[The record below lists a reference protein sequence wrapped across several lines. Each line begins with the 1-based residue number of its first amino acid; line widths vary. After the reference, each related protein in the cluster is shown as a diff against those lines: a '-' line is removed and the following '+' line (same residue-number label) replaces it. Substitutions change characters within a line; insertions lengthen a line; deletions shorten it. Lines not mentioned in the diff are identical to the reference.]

1 VPGRVGDDELA
12 PFGGEEAVGHVDGDA
27 LLALGRQPVDQQRE
41 IQLPAARADCLR
53 VVLEGC
59 ELIVENQFRFVQ
71 QPADERRLAVID
83 RPAGDETQQ
92 ALALVRAQVRADVA
106 GDEIGLPRRQ
116 K

>member
-1 VPGRVGDDELA
+1 L
-12 PFGGEEAVGHVDGDA
+12 
-27 LLALGRQPVDQQRE
+27 
-41 IQLPAARADCLR
+41 
-53 VVLEGC
+53 
-59 ELIVENQFRFVQ
+59 RFVQ